1 MYLVVGGVSCHHL
14 HVSLGKLILLLFI
27 SPNETQN
34 GENVQFDISQATIS
48 FNVIIYL

>member
-1 MYLVVGGVSCHHL
+1 MYLVVEGVSCHHL
-14 HVSLGKLILLLFI
+14 HVSLGKLILLFI